1 MHKTATNDDQI
12 QQFIDE
18 WTKYRDSILTT
29 AQMRDAI
36 SAGSVDNHLRGNSA
50 VDAPSFGAN
59 ISSDVELS
67 DEQKVQIEKLH
78 EEAVKLTKR

>member
-1 MHKTATNDDQI
+1 
-12 QQFIDE
+12 
-18 WTKYRDSILTT
+18 
-29 AQMRDAI
+29 MRDAI

-50 VDAPSFGAN
+50 VEAPSFGAN

-78 EEAVKLTKR
+78 EEAVKMTKR